1 MKFILMVSVCS
12 AITGLCDAPMKAEP
26 PFDSYRECAIFGYES
41 SAQFLFRLDEN
52 KINNERI
59 YTKFWC
65 QESPSI

>member
-1 MKFILMVSVCS
+1 MKFILLVSVCS
-12 AITGLCDAPMKAEP
+12 AITGLCDAPMKTEP

>member
-1 MKFILMVSVCS
+1 MKFILLVSVCS
-12 AITGLCDAPMKAEP
+12 AITGLCDAPMKTEP
-26 PFDSYRECAIFGYES
+26 PFDSYKECAVFGYES

-65 QESPSI
+65 QESPTI